1 MGNSMKLSENFTL
14 DELTRSSTADRLRL
28 RNIPTEEDIVN
39 LRILAQTIL
48 QPLRDH
54 LKRPIT
60 INSAYRS
67 PKVNSAVGG
76 SNKSQHMVGQ
86 AADIRV
92 ANMSVSELVSIID
105 ELGLPYHQ
113 LINEFD
119 SWVHVSIAPDG
130 QEPKK
135 QILHFKRK

>member
-1 MGNSMKLSENFTL
+1 MKLSENFTL
-14 DELTRSSTADRLRL
+14 EELTRSSTADRLGL
-28 RNIPTEEDIVN
+28 RNIPTEDDIEN

-76 SNKSQHMVGQ
+76 SPRSQHMVGQ

-92 ANMSVSELVSIID
+92 ANMEVKELVEIIKD
-105 ELGLPYHQ
+105 LDLPYHQ

-130 QEPKK
+130 EKPKK